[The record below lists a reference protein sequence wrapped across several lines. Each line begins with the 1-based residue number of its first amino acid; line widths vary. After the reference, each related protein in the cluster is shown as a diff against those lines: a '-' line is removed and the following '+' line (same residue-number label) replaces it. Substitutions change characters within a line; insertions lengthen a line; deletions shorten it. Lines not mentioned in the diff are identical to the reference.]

1 MTHNL
6 DKLYEL
12 IDEAITMDKVDNVEL
27 GQIVRKWF
35 WSGDDE
41 LEWDDLTEG
50 DEWAIN
56 GWDDDDDDD

>member
-41 LEWDDLTEG
+41 LEWDDLTE
-50 DEWAIN
+50 DSEWSID
-56 GWDDDDDDD
+56 GWDDDDDD

>member
-41 LEWDDLTEG
+41 LEWDDLTETV
-50 DEWAIN
+50 N
-56 GWDDDDDDD
+56 GY